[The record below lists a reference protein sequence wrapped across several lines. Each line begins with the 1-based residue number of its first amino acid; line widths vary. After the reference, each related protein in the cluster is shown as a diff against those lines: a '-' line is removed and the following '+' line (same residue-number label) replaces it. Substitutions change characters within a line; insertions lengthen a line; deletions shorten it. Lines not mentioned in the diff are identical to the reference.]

1 MILLAPYQASCKMS
15 QLLLEAEYAINI
27 DEWIEGSIIP
37 PTDVKEICDLVFEHG
52 CVTLPN

>member
-37 PTDVKEICDLVFEHG
+37 PTDVKVICDLVFEHG